1 MIMIV
6 SFVAGTFAP
15 GSDRGWPDTGAGG
28 SACPF
33 RPCGGC
39 YGFRPLSRGR
49 LRPSQSEGGLTQVL
63 VAPLA
68 RSALLAVVLPFA
80 RFPLG
85 VRPFLRFSN
94 PKTKGRGED
103 PRPGM
108 RPVPRAFRSARGSL
122 LRSSQGARADLGEV
136 EVPEEPEEARRHA
149 HDVPTSLAR
158 PEALVK
164 RRFRPCPG
172 RLSACEA
179 AWPPACETAWHR
191 ACEAA

>member
-6 SFVAGTFAP
+6 SFVAGTSAP
-15 GSDRGWPDTGAGG
+15 GSDRGWPDTGARG

-33 RPCGGC
+33 RPCGGWLWVS
-39 YGFRPLSRGR
+39 PVS
-49 LRPSQSEGGLTQVL
+49 
-63 VAPLA
+63 
-68 RSALLAVVLPFA
+68 LLACG
-80 RFPLG
+80 RF
-85 VRPFLRFSN
+85 VRFSN

-136 EVPEEPEEARRHA
+136 EVPEEPEQARRHA
-149 HDVPTSLAR
+149 HDVRTSLAS

-164 RRFRPCPG
+164 RRFRPCRG
-172 RLSACEA
+172 RRSACEA
-179 AWPPACETAWHR
+179 AWPPACETAWR
-191 ACEAA
+191 SACEAV

>member
-1 MIMIV
+1 MAVIRWHTSATSVSVAPDFSTMIMKI
-6 SFVAGTFAP
+6 SFRRF
-15 GSDRGWPDTGAGG
+15 
-28 SACPF
+28 
-33 RPCGGC
+33 
-39 YGFRPLSRGR
+39 LE
-49 LRPSQSEGGLTQVL
+49 SEKQ
-63 VAPLA
+63 
-68 RSALLAVVLPFA
+68 
-80 RFPLG
+80 
-85 VRPFLRFSN
+85 
-94 PKTKGRGED
+94 KGRGED

-191 ACEAA
+191 ACEAAR